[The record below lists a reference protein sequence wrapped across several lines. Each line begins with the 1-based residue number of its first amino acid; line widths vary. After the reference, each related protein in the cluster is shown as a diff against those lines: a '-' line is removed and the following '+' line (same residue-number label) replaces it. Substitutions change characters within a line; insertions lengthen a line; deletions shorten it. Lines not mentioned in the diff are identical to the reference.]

1 MTLKPTVGSISTRSL
16 FVAVAVAS
24 LLFGSAVSAQEIT
37 IVEMLDIGGTVESVG
52 PSQLVIKDT
61 AGKTLVVRVQG
72 KAANAVV
79 LENGQRLRYPATVEI
94 RGSLDLK
101 DLGVGQRVR
110 LTVSLNRQGNSQ
122 GEVAGVELAL
132 ADTDQLGISLMG
144 KAPAVN
150 EYAQCVVTG
159 QFVRILNQRMVVRVP
174 EGNGFTRKTT
184 LSFALAADAK
194 VTFTSDDMKQA
205 VVGGKVTQCVAA
217 RLNTGDIVA
226 KQLTVKV
233 SKYEAGLNSL
243 DAKLYAKYQHLSD
256 DPQSPRLIR
265 SPHFAFVTDVSDRE
279 GQVIL
284 HKLETMVTLLS
295 KYFGRAPTSV
305 INGFIVRNLDVWP
318 QGILK
323 EPEGVAKIRA
333 QAGICFNSS
342 LGNQRRAE
350 LYSCDDHGVIQHE
363 CTHGYCHVAFG
374 STGPTWLAEGVA
386 ELGQYW
392 KFGEQEVSI
401 NPSVISYLTRTPR
414 KKSLLEIAVPGRV
427 PAGGWQD
434 YAWRWALCNLL
445 ANNPNYSPRFKPL
458 AIALMEQRE
467 GVSFQS
473 VYGQFGNRLAFEYQL
488 FLKYLG
494 NGFRPDLCA
503 WPWAA
508 KFKRLSGGA
517 LVNKKIKAAYGWQAS
532 GLQVEQGVS
541 YDVIAQGEWS
551 TTQGASG
558 VSGDGADDG
567 KGRLI
572 GVIFR
577 EFQLSEVIVLG
588 KEMSFAA
595 PSDGTLFL
603 RCRDKWTQLSDN
615 SGELHVYFRRT
626 P

>member
-1 MTLKPTVGSISTRSL
+1 MTIKPTLEIISILSL
-16 FVAVAVAS
+16 FVASAIVS
-24 LLFGSAVSAQEIT
+24 LLFGAPVHAQAIT
-37 IVEMLDIGGTVESVG
+37 IVEMLDIAGTVESVG

-61 AGKTLVVRVQG
+61 DGKTLVLGVQE

-79 LENGQRLRYPATVEI
+79 LENGQRLRYPATVEV
-94 RGSLDLK
+94 RGYMDVQDLAT
-101 DLGVGQRVR
+101 GQSVR

-122 GEVAGVELAL
+122 GEVDGVELAL
-132 ADTDQLGISLMG
+132 ADTNQPGVSLLGR
-144 KAPAVN
+144 APAVN

-159 QFVRILNQRMVVRVP
+159 QFVRVLNQRMVVRVP

-184 LSFALAADAK
+184 LSFALSAAAK
-194 VTFTSDDMKQA
+194 ITFTSDDIKQV

-217 RLNTGDIVA
+217 RLNTGDIVI
-226 KQLTVKV
+226 KQLRVEV

-243 DAKLYAKYQHLSD
+243 DDKLYAKYQHLSD
-256 DPQSPRLIR
+256 EPRSPRLVR
-265 SPHFAFVTDVSDRE
+265 SAHFAFMTDVSDRE

-318 QGILK
+318 EGILK

-333 QAGICFNSS
+333 RAGICFNSS

-401 NPSVISYLTRTPR
+401 NPSVISYLTRTIQ

-473 VYGQFGNRLAFEYQL
+473 VYGQFGNRLAFEYRL
-488 FLKYLG
+488 FLEYLG

-503 WPWAA
+503 WQWDA
-508 KFKRLSGGA
+508 KFKRLSGEA
-517 LVNKKIKAAYGWQAS
+517 LVNKKIKAAYGWQGS
-532 GLQVEQGVS
+532 GLQVEAGVS
-541 YDVIAQGEWS
+541 YDVIAQGKWN
-551 TTQGASG
+551 TTPGTNG
-558 VSGDGADDG
+558 VGGDGADDG

-577 EFQLSEVIVLG
+577 EFQLSEVIKLG
-588 KEMSFAA
+588 KEMSFVT

-603 RCRDKWTQLSDN
+603 RCQDKWTQLSDN
-615 SGELHVYFRRT
+615 IGELHVYFRRT

>member
-1 MTLKPTVGSISTRSL
+1 MSREQRMIKYLRRTL
-16 FVAVAVAS
+16 FVTSMVVCQ
-24 LLFGSAVSAQEIT
+24 LFGVTVHAQEIT

-52 PSQLVIKDT
+52 PSELVIKNT

-79 LENGQRLRYPATVEI
+79 LENGQRLRYPAKVEI
-94 RGSLDLK
+94 RGCLEVK
-101 DLGVGQRVR
+101 DLRVGQSVRV
-110 LTVSLNRQGNSQ
+110 TVNLNRQGNSE

-132 ADTDQLGISLMG
+132 TDNDQLGISLLG

-159 QFVRILNQRMVVRVP
+159 QFVRVLNQRMVVRVP
-174 EGNGFTRKTT
+174 AGNGFTRKTV
-184 LSFALAADAK
+184 LSLALATGVK
-194 VTFTSDDMKQA
+194 VTFTSDDIKQA

-217 RLNTGDIVA
+217 RLNTGDIVV
-226 KQLTVKV
+226 KQLQVEV
-233 SKYEAGLNSL
+233 SKFEAGLNSL
-243 DAKLYAKYQHLSD
+243 DAKLYAKYKHLSD
-256 DPQSPRLIR
+256 DPQAPRLIR
-265 SPHFAFVTDVSDRE
+265 SAHFAFMTDVSDRE

-284 HKLETMVTLLS
+284 HKLETMVVLLS
-295 KYFGRAPTSV
+295 KYFGRAPSSV

-333 QAGICFNSS
+333 HAGICFNSS
-342 LGNQRRAE
+342 LGNQRHAE

-374 STGPTWLAEGVA
+374 STGPTWLSEGVA

-392 KFGEQEVSI
+392 KFGEQKVSV
-401 NPSVISYLTRTPR
+401 NPSVISYLTKTSR
-414 KKSLLEIAVPGRV
+414 KKSLLEIAIPGRV
-427 PAGGWQD
+427 PAGDWQD
-434 YAWRWALCNLL
+434 YAWRWALCSLL

-467 GVSFQS
+467 GVNFQS

-503 WPWAA
+503 WQWTA
-508 KFKRLSGGA
+508 KFKRLSGEA
-517 LVNKKIKAAYGWQAS
+517 LVNKKIQAAYGWQGS
-532 GLQVEQGVS
+532 GLQVEAGVS
-541 YDVIAQGEWS
+541 YDVITQGEWS
-551 TTQGASG
+551 TTRGASSVG
-558 VSGDGADDG
+558 GDGADDG

-572 GVIFR
+572 GVIFK
-577 EFQLSEVIVLG
+577 EFQLSEEIVLG
-588 KEMSFAA
+588 KEFSFVA
-595 PSDGTLFL
+595 PSEGTLFL
-603 RCRDKWTQLSDN
+603 RCQDKWTQLSDN
-615 SGELHVYFRRT
+615 SGELQVYFRRT

>member
-1 MTLKPTVGSISTRSL
+1 MIKYLRRTL
-16 FVAVAVAS
+16 FVTSMVVCQ
-24 LLFGSAVSAQEIT
+24 LFGVTVHAQEIT

-52 PSQLVIKDT
+52 PSELVIKNT

-79 LENGQRLRYPATVEI
+79 LENGQRLRYPAKVEI
-94 RGSLDLK
+94 RGSLEVK
-101 DLGVGQRVR
+101 DLRVGQSVRV
-110 LTVSLNRQGNSQ
+110 TVNLNRQGNSE

-132 ADTDQLGISLMG
+132 TDNDQLGISLLG

-159 QFVRILNQRMVVRVP
+159 QFVRVLNQRMVVRVP
-174 EGNGFTRKTT
+174 AGNGFTRKTV
-184 LSFALAADAK
+184 LSLALATGVK
-194 VTFTSDDMKQA
+194 VTFTSDDIKQA

-217 RLNTGDIVA
+217 RLNTGDIVV
-226 KQLTVKV
+226 KQLQVEV
-233 SKYEAGLNSL
+233 SKFEAGLNSL
-243 DAKLYAKYQHLSD
+243 DAKLYAKYKHLSD
-256 DPQSPRLIR
+256 DPQAPRLIR
-265 SPHFAFVTDVSDRE
+265 SAHFAFMTDVSDRE

-284 HKLETMVTLLS
+284 HKLETMVVLLS
-295 KYFGRAPTSV
+295 KYFGRAPSSV

-333 QAGICFNSS
+333 HAGICFNSS
-342 LGNQRRAE
+342 LGNQRHAE

-374 STGPTWLAEGVA
+374 STGPTWLSEGVA

-392 KFGEQEVSI
+392 KFGEQKVSV
-401 NPSVISYLTRTPR
+401 NPSVISYLTKTSR
-414 KKSLLEIAVPGRV
+414 KKSLLEIAIPGRV
-427 PAGGWQD
+427 PAGDWQD

-467 GVSFQS
+467 GVNFQS

-503 WPWAA
+503 WQWTA
-508 KFKRLSGGA
+508 KFKRLSGEA
-517 LVNKKIKAAYGWQAS
+517 LVNKKIQAAYGWQGS
-532 GLQVEQGVS
+532 GLQVEAGVS
-541 YDVIAQGEWS
+541 YDVITQGEWS
-551 TTQGASG
+551 TTRGASSVG
-558 VSGDGADDG
+558 GDGADDG

-572 GVIFR
+572 GVIFK
-577 EFQLSEVIVLG
+577 EFQLSEEIVLG
-588 KEMSFAA
+588 KEFSFVA
-595 PSDGTLFL
+595 PSEGTLFL
-603 RCRDKWTQLSDN
+603 RCQDKWTQLSDN
-615 SGELHVYFRRT
+615 SGELQVYFRRT

>member
-1 MTLKPTVGSISTRSL
+1 MIKYLRRTL
-16 FVAVAVAS
+16 FVTSMVVCQ
-24 LLFGSAVSAQEIT
+24 LFGVTVHAQEIT

-52 PSQLVIKDT
+52 PSELVIKNT

-79 LENGQRLRYPATVEI
+79 LENGQRLRYPAKVEI
-94 RGSLDLK
+94 RGSLEVK
-101 DLGVGQRVR
+101 DLRVGQSVRV
-110 LTVSLNRQGNSQ
+110 TVNLNRQGNSE

-132 ADTDQLGISLMG
+132 TDNDQLGISLLG

-159 QFVRILNQRMVVRVP
+159 QFVRVLNQRMVVRVP
-174 EGNGFTRKTT
+174 AGNGFTRKTV
-184 LSFALAADAK
+184 LSLALATGVK
-194 VTFTSDDMKQA
+194 VTFTSDDIKQA

-217 RLNTGDIVA
+217 RLNTGDIVV
-226 KQLTVKV
+226 KQLQVEV
-233 SKYEAGLNSL
+233 SKFEAGLNSL
-243 DAKLYAKYQHLSD
+243 DAKLYAKYKHLSD
-256 DPQSPRLIR
+256 DPQAPRLIR
-265 SPHFAFVTDVSDRE
+265 SAHFAFMTDVSDRE

-284 HKLETMVTLLS
+284 HKLETMVVLLS
-295 KYFGRAPTSV
+295 KYFGRAPSSV

-333 QAGICFNSS
+333 HAGICFNSS
-342 LGNQRRAE
+342 LGNQRHAE

-374 STGPTWLAEGVA
+374 STGPTWLSEGVA

-392 KFGEQEVSI
+392 KFGEQKVSV
-401 NPSVISYLTRTPR
+401 NPSVISYLTKTSR
-414 KKSLLEIAVPGRV
+414 KKSLLEIAIPGRV
-427 PAGGWQD
+427 PAGDWQD
-434 YAWRWALCNLL
+434 YAWRWALCSLL

-467 GVSFQS
+467 GVNFQS

-503 WPWAA
+503 WQWTA
-508 KFKRLSGGA
+508 KFKRLSGEA
-517 LVNKKIKAAYGWQAS
+517 LVNKKIQAAYGWQGS
-532 GLQVEQGVS
+532 GLQVEAGVS
-541 YDVIAQGEWS
+541 YDVITQGEWS
-551 TTQGASG
+551 TTRGASSVG
-558 VSGDGADDG
+558 GDGADDG

-572 GVIFR
+572 GVIFK
-577 EFQLSEVIVLG
+577 EFQLSEEIVLG
-588 KEMSFAA
+588 KEFSFVA
-595 PSDGTLFL
+595 PSEGTLFL
-603 RCRDKWTQLSDN
+603 RCQDKWTQLSDN
-615 SGELHVYFRRT
+615 SGELQVYFRRT

>member
-1 MTLKPTVGSISTRSL
+1 MMKYLRQSL
-16 FVAVAVAS
+16 FVTSTAFC
-24 LLFGSAVSAQEIT
+24 LLLGSTVHAQEIT

-52 PSQLVIKDT
+52 PSQLVIKDND
-61 AGKTLVVRVQG
+61 GKTFVVRVQG

-79 LENGQRLRYPATVEI
+79 LENGQRLRYPAKVGI
-94 RGSLDLK
+94 RGSLDVK
-101 DLGVGQRVR
+101 DLGVGQSVRV
-110 LTVSLNRQGNSQ
+110 TVNLNRQGNSQ
-122 GEVAGVELAL
+122 GEVTGVELAL
-132 ADTDQLGISLMG
+132 ADTDQLGIALLG

-159 QFVRILNQRMVVRVP
+159 QFVRVLNQRMVVRVP

-184 LSFALAADAK
+184 LSLALATDVK
-194 VTFTSDDMKQA
+194 VTFTSDDIKQA

-226 KQLTVKV
+226 KQLLVEV
-233 SKYEAGLNSL
+233 SKYEVGLNSL
-243 DAKLYAKYQHLSD
+243 DAKLYAKYKHLSD
-256 DPQSPRLIR
+256 ESQLPRLIR
-265 SPHFAFVTDVSDRE
+265 SVHFAFMTDVSDRE

-284 HKLETMVTLLS
+284 HKLETMVGLLS

-342 LGNQRRAE
+342 LGNQRHAE
-350 LYSCDDHGVIQHE
+350 LYSCADHGVIQHE

-392 KFGEQEVSI
+392 KFGEQEVSV
-401 NPSVISYLTRTPR
+401 NPSVISYLTKTPR

-434 YAWRWALCNLL
+434 YAWRWALCSLL

-473 VYGQFGNRLAFEYQL
+473 AYGQFGSRLEFEYRL

-503 WPWAA
+503 WQWNT
-508 KFKRLSGGA
+508 KFKRLSGEA
-517 LVNKKIKAAYGWQAS
+517 LVSKKIKAGYGWQGG
-532 GLQVEQGVS
+532 GLQVEEGVS

-551 TTQGASG
+551 TTPG
-558 VSGDGADDG
+558 VSSVGGDGADDG

-572 GVIFR
+572 GVIFK

-588 KEMSFAA
+588 KETSFVA
-595 PSDGTLFL
+595 PSEGTLFL

>member
-1 MTLKPTVGSISTRSL
+1 MIKYLRRTL
-16 FVAVAVAS
+16 FVTSMVVCQ
-24 LLFGSAVSAQEIT
+24 LFGVTVHAQEIT

-52 PSQLVIKDT
+52 PSELVIKNT

-79 LENGQRLRYPATVEI
+79 LENGQRLRYPAKVEI
-94 RGSLDLK
+94 RGSLEVK
-101 DLGVGQRVR
+101 DLRVGQSVRV
-110 LTVSLNRQGNSQ
+110 TVNLNRQGNSE

-132 ADTDQLGISLMG
+132 TDNDQLGISLLG

-159 QFVRILNQRMVVRVP
+159 QFVRVLNQRMVVRVP
-174 EGNGFTRKTT
+174 AGNGFTRKTV
-184 LSFALAADAK
+184 LSLALATGVK
-194 VTFTSDDMKQA
+194 VTFTSDDIKQA

-217 RLNTGDIVA
+217 RLNTGDIVV
-226 KQLTVKV
+226 KQLQVEV
-233 SKYEAGLNSL
+233 SKFEAGLNSL
-243 DAKLYAKYQHLSD
+243 DAKLYAKYKHLSD
-256 DPQSPRLIR
+256 DPQPPRLIR
-265 SPHFAFVTDVSDRE
+265 SAHFAFMTDVSDRE

-284 HKLETMVTLLS
+284 HKLETMVVLLS
-295 KYFGRAPTSV
+295 KYFGRAPSSV

-333 QAGICFNSS
+333 HAGICFNSS
-342 LGNQRRAE
+342 LGNQRHAE

-374 STGPTWLAEGVA
+374 STGPTWLSEGVA

-392 KFGEQEVSI
+392 KFGEQKVSV
-401 NPSVISYLTRTPR
+401 NPSVISYLTKTSR
-414 KKSLLEIAVPGRV
+414 KKSLLEIAIPGRV
-427 PAGGWQD
+427 PAGDWQD
-434 YAWRWALCNLL
+434 YAWRWALCSLL

-467 GVSFQS
+467 GVNFQS

-503 WPWAA
+503 WQWTA
-508 KFKRLSGGA
+508 KFKRLSGEA
-517 LVNKKIKAAYGWQAS
+517 LVNKKIQAAYGWQGS
-532 GLQVEQGVS
+532 GLQVEAGVS
-541 YDVIAQGEWS
+541 YDVITQGEWS
-551 TTQGASG
+551 TTRGASSVG
-558 VSGDGADDG
+558 GDGADDG

-572 GVIFR
+572 GVIFK
-577 EFQLSEVIVLG
+577 EFQLSEEIVLG
-588 KEMSFAA
+588 KEFSFVA
-595 PSDGTLFL
+595 PSEGTLFL
-603 RCRDKWTQLSDN
+603 RCQDKWTQLSDN
-615 SGELHVYFRRT
+615 SGELQVYFRRT

>member
-1 MTLKPTVGSISTRSL
+1 MTIKPTSGSVSTL
-16 FVAVAVAS
+16 
-24 LLFGSAVSAQEIT
+24 LLFAITAVVCQLFGAPVHAQGIT

-52 PSQLVIKDT
+52 LSQLVIKDT
-61 AGKTLVVRVQG
+61 DGKTLVVRVQG
-72 KAANAVV
+72 KTANAVV
-79 LENGQRLRYPATVEI
+79 LENDQRLRYPTTVEI

-101 DLGVGQRVR
+101 DLGVGQHVR

-122 GEVAGVELAL
+122 DEVADVELAL
-132 ADTDQLGISLMG
+132 ADTDQLGISLLG
-144 KAPAVN
+144 KSPAGN
-150 EYAQCVVTG
+150 EYAQCVVTAK
-159 QFVRILNQRMVVRVP
+159 FVRVLNQRMVVRVP

-184 LSFALAADAK
+184 LSFALTADTK
-194 VTFTSDDMKQA
+194 VTFASDDIKQV

-226 KQLTVKV
+226 KQLVVEV
-233 SKYEAGLNSL
+233 SKYEAGLNSF

-256 DPQSPRLIR
+256 DPQAPRIIR
-265 SPHFAFVTDVSDRE
+265 APHFAFMTDLSDRE

-295 KYFGRAPTSV
+295 RYFGRAPTSV
-305 INGFIVRNLDVWP
+305 INGFIVRDLDVWP
-318 QGILK
+318 QGIL
-323 EPEGVAKIRA
+323 ENPAGVAKIRA
-333 QAGICFNSS
+333 HAGICFNSS
-342 LGNQRRAE
+342 LGNQRHAL

-392 KFGEQEVSI
+392 KFGEQEVSV
-401 NPSVISYLTRTPR
+401 NPAVISYLTRTPQ

-445 ANNPNYSPRFKPL
+445 VNNPNYAPRFKPL

-473 VYGQFGNRLAFEYQL
+473 VYGQFGNRLAFEYRL
-488 FLKYLG
+488 FLEYLG
-494 NGFRPDLCA
+494 NGYRPDLCA
-503 WPWAA
+503 WQWTA
-508 KFKRLSGGA
+508 KFKRLSGEA
-517 LVNKKIKAAYGWQAS
+517 LVNKKIKAAYGWQGS
-532 GLQVEQGVS
+532 GLQVEEGVS
-541 YDVIAQGEWS
+541 YDVIAEGEWS
-551 TTQGASG
+551 MTQGANG
-558 VSGDGADDG
+558 VGGDGADDG
-567 KGRLI
+567 KGRLV
-572 GVIFR
+572 GVIFKD
-577 EFQLSEVIVLG
+577 FQLSEVIVLG
-588 KEMSFAA
+588 EELSFVA

-603 RCRDKWTQLSDN
+603 RCRDKWTQLADN
-615 SGELHVYFRRT
+615 SGELQVYFRRT

>member
-1 MTLKPTVGSISTRSL
+1 MIEYLRQSL
-16 FVAVAVAS
+16 IVTIAGAC
-24 LLFGSAVSAQEIT
+24 LLFGSAVHAQEIT
-37 IVEMLDIGGTVESVG
+37 IVEMLDVEGTVESVG
-52 PSQLVIKDT
+52 PSQLVIKQPD
-61 AGKTLVVRVQG
+61 GKTLVVRVQG
-72 KAANAVV
+72 KAENAVV
-79 LENGQRLRYPATVEI
+79 LENGQRLRYPATVNI
-94 RGSLDLK
+94 RGSFQLK
-101 DLGVGQRVR
+101 DLDAGQSVR
-110 LTVSLNRQGNSQ
+110 LTASLNQQGNSQ
-122 GEVAGVELAL
+122 GEASGVELAL
-132 ADTDQLGISLMG
+132 ADTDQLGISLLG
-144 KAPAVN
+144 KAPEAN
-150 EYAQCVVTG
+150 EYGPCVVTG
-159 QFVRILNQRMVVRVP
+159 QFVRVLNQRMVMRVP
-174 EGNGFTRKTT
+174 EGNGFTRRTT
-184 LSFALAADAK
+184 LSFALTANAK
-194 VTFTSDDMKQA
+194 VAFASDDIKQV
-205 VVGGKVTQCVAA
+205 VVGGKVTQCIAA

-226 KQLTVKV
+226 KQLSVEV
-233 SKYEAGLNSL
+233 SKYDAGLNSL
-243 DAKLYAKYQHLSD
+243 DAELYNKYKHLSD

-265 SPHFAFVTDVSDRE
+265 SPHFAFMTDVSDRE

-318 QGILK
+318 QGVLK

-333 QAGICFNSS
+333 RAGICFNSS

-374 STGPTWLAEGVA
+374 STGPTWLSEGVA

-392 KFGEQEVSI
+392 KFGEKEVSI
-401 NPSVISYLTRTPR
+401 NPSVISYLTGTPH

-427 PAGGWQD
+427 AAGGWQD

-445 ANNPNYSPRFKPL
+445 ANNPNYATRFKPL

-467 GVSFQS
+467 GVSFKS

-488 FLKYLG
+488 FLEYLG

-503 WPWAA
+503 WQWTA
-508 KFKRLSGGA
+508 KFKRLSGEA
-517 LVNKKIKAAYGWQAS
+517 LVNKKIKAAYGWQGS
-532 GLQVEQGVS
+532 GLQVEEGVS
-541 YDVIAQGEWS
+541 YDVITQGEWS
-551 TTQGASG
+551 TTQG
-558 VSGDGADDG
+558 VSSVGGDGVGDG

-588 KEMSFAA
+588 ENMSFVA

>member
-1 MTLKPTVGSISTRSL
+1 M
-16 FVAVAVAS
+16 
-24 LLFGSAVSAQEIT
+24 
-37 IVEMLDIGGTVESVG
+37 
-52 PSQLVIKDT
+52 
-61 AGKTLVVRVQG
+61 
-72 KAANAVV
+72 
-79 LENGQRLRYPATVEI
+79 
-94 RGSLDLK
+94 
-101 DLGVGQRVR
+101 
-110 LTVSLNRQGNSQ
+110 
-122 GEVAGVELAL
+122 
-132 ADTDQLGISLMG
+132 
-144 KAPAVN
+144 
-150 EYAQCVVTG
+150 
-159 QFVRILNQRMVVRVP
+159 
-174 EGNGFTRKTT
+174 
-184 LSFALAADAK
+184 SFALAADAK
-194 VTFTSDDMKQA
+194 VTFVSDDIKQV

-226 KQLTVKV
+226 KQLRVEV

-265 SPHFAFVTDVSDRE
+265 SPHFAFMTDISDRE

-305 INGFIVRNLDVWP
+305 INGFIVQNLDVWP
-318 QGILK
+318 QGVLK

-333 QAGICFNSS
+333 HAGICFNSS

-473 VYGQFGNRLAFEYQL
+473 VYGQFGNRLAFEYRL
-488 FLKYLG
+488 FLEYLG

-503 WPWAA
+503 WQWDG
-508 KFKRLSGGA
+508 KFKRLTGEA
-517 LVNKKIKAAYGWQAS
+517 LVNKKIKAAYGWQGS
-532 GLQVEQGVS
+532 GLQVEKGVS

-551 TTQGASG
+551 TTQGAGG
-558 VSGDGADDG
+558 VGGDGADDG

-572 GVIFR
+572 GVIFK
-577 EFQLSEVIVLG
+577 EFQLSEAIVLG
-588 KEMSFAA
+588 EEMSFVA

-603 RCRDKWTQLSDN
+603 RCRDKWTQLTDN

>member
-1 MTLKPTVGSISTRSL
+1 MTIKPTAGNISTLSL
-16 FVAVAVAS
+16 FAASAVAF
-24 LLFGSAVSAQEIT
+24 LLLSAPVHAQAIN

-52 PSQLVIKDT
+52 ASQLVIKDT
-61 AGKTLVVRVQG
+61 DGKTLLVRVQG
-72 KAANAVV
+72 KTANAVV

-94 RGSLDLK
+94 LGSMDLK
-101 DLGVGQRVR
+101 NLGVGQSVR

-132 ADTDQLGISLMG
+132 ADTDQRGISLLG
-144 KAPAVN
+144 KPPAVN
-150 EYAQCVVTG
+150 EYAQCVVIG
-159 QFVRILNQRMVVRVP
+159 QFIRVLNQRMVVRVP
-174 EGNGFTRKTT
+174 EENGFTRKTT

-194 VTFTSDDMKQA
+194 VTFVSDDIKQV

-226 KQLTVKV
+226 KQLRVEV

-265 SPHFAFVTDVSDRE
+265 SPHFAFMTDISDRE

-305 INGFIVRNLDVWP
+305 INGFIVQNLDVWP
-318 QGILK
+318 QGVLK

-333 QAGICFNSS
+333 HAGICFNSS

-473 VYGQFGNRLAFEYQL
+473 VYGQFGNRLSFEYRL
-488 FLKYLG
+488 FIEYLG

-503 WPWAA
+503 WQWGA
-508 KFKRLSGGA
+508 KFKRLSGEA
-517 LVNKKIKAAYGWQAS
+517 LVNKKIK
-532 GLQVEQGVS
+532 
-541 YDVIAQGEWS
+541 
-551 TTQGASG
+551 
-558 VSGDGADDG
+558 
-567 KGRLI
+567 
-572 GVIFR
+572 
-577 EFQLSEVIVLG
+577 
-588 KEMSFAA
+588 
-595 PSDGTLFL
+595 
-603 RCRDKWTQLSDN
+603 
-615 SGELHVYFRRT
+615 
-626 P
+626 

>member
-1 MTLKPTVGSISTRSL
+1 MIKYLRRTL
-16 FVAVAVAS
+16 FVTSMVVCQ
-24 LLFGSAVSAQEIT
+24 LFGVTVHAQEIT

-52 PSQLVIKDT
+52 PSELVIKNT

-79 LENGQRLRYPATVEI
+79 LENGQRLRYPAKVEI
-94 RGSLDLK
+94 RGCLEVK
-101 DLGVGQRVR
+101 DLRVGQSVRV
-110 LTVSLNRQGNSQ
+110 TVNLNRQGNSE

-132 ADTDQLGISLMG
+132 TDNDQLGISLLG

-159 QFVRILNQRMVVRVP
+159 QFVRVLNQRMVVRVP
-174 EGNGFTRKTT
+174 AGNGFTRKTV
-184 LSFALAADAK
+184 LSLALATGVK
-194 VTFTSDDMKQA
+194 VTFTSDDIKQA

-217 RLNTGDIVA
+217 RLNTGDIVV
-226 KQLTVKV
+226 KQLQVEV
-233 SKYEAGLNSL
+233 SKFEAGLNSL
-243 DAKLYAKYQHLSD
+243 DAKLYAKYKHLSD
-256 DPQSPRLIR
+256 DPQPPRLIR
-265 SPHFAFVTDVSDRE
+265 SAHFAFMTDVSDRE

-284 HKLETMVTLLS
+284 HKLETMVVLLS
-295 KYFGRAPTSV
+295 KYFGRAPSSV

-333 QAGICFNSS
+333 HAGICFNSS
-342 LGNQRRAE
+342 LGNQRHAE

-374 STGPTWLAEGVA
+374 STGPTWLSEGVA

-392 KFGEQEVSI
+392 KFGEQKVSV
-401 NPSVISYLTRTPR
+401 NPSVISYLTKTSR
-414 KKSLLEIAVPGRV
+414 KKSLLEIAIPGRV
-427 PAGGWQD
+427 PAGDWQD
-434 YAWRWALCNLL
+434 YAWRWALCSLL

-467 GVSFQS
+467 GVNFQS

-503 WPWAA
+503 WQWTA
-508 KFKRLSGGA
+508 KFKRLSGEA
-517 LVNKKIKAAYGWQAS
+517 LVNKKIQAAYGWQGS
-532 GLQVEQGVS
+532 GLQVEAGVS
-541 YDVIAQGEWS
+541 YDVITQGEWS
-551 TTQGASG
+551 TTRGASSVG
-558 VSGDGADDG
+558 GDGADDG

-572 GVIFR
+572 GVIFK
-577 EFQLSEVIVLG
+577 EFQLSEEIVLG
-588 KEMSFAA
+588 KEFSFVA
-595 PSDGTLFL
+595 PSEGTLFL
-603 RCRDKWTQLSDN
+603 RCQDKWTQLSDN
-615 SGELHVYFRRT
+615 SGELQVYFRRT

>member
-1 MTLKPTVGSISTRSL
+1 MSREQRMIKYLRRTL
-16 FVAVAVAS
+16 FVTSMVVCQ
-24 LLFGSAVSAQEIT
+24 LFGVTVHAQEIT

-52 PSQLVIKDT
+52 PSELVIKNT

-79 LENGQRLRYPATVEI
+79 LENGQRLRYPAKVEI
-94 RGSLDLK
+94 RGSLEVK
-101 DLGVGQRVR
+101 DLRVGQSVRV
-110 LTVSLNRQGNSQ
+110 TVNLNRQGNSE

-132 ADTDQLGISLMG
+132 TDNDQLGISLLG

-159 QFVRILNQRMVVRVP
+159 QFVRVLNQRMVVRVP
-174 EGNGFTRKTT
+174 AGNGFTRKTV
-184 LSFALAADAK
+184 LSLALATGVK
-194 VTFTSDDMKQA
+194 VTFTSDDIKQA

-217 RLNTGDIVA
+217 RLNTGDIVV
-226 KQLTVKV
+226 KQLQVEV
-233 SKYEAGLNSL
+233 SKFEAGLNSL
-243 DAKLYAKYQHLSD
+243 DAKLYAKYKHLSD
-256 DPQSPRLIR
+256 DPQAPRLIR
-265 SPHFAFVTDVSDRE
+265 SAHFAFMTDVSDRE

-284 HKLETMVTLLS
+284 HKLETMVVLLS
-295 KYFGRAPTSV
+295 KYFGRAPSSV

-333 QAGICFNSS
+333 HAGICFNSS
-342 LGNQRRAE
+342 LGNQRHAE

-374 STGPTWLAEGVA
+374 STGPTWLSEGVA

-392 KFGEQEVSI
+392 KFGEQKVSV
-401 NPSVISYLTRTPR
+401 NPSVISYLTKTSR
-414 KKSLLEIAVPGRV
+414 KKSLLEIAIPGRV
-427 PAGGWQD
+427 PAGDWQD

-467 GVSFQS
+467 GVNFQS

-503 WPWAA
+503 WQWTA
-508 KFKRLSGGA
+508 KFKRLSGEA
-517 LVNKKIKAAYGWQAS
+517 LVNKKIQAAYGWQGS
-532 GLQVEQGVS
+532 GLQVEAGVS
-541 YDVIAQGEWS
+541 YDVITQGEWS
-551 TTQGASG
+551 TTRGASSVG
-558 VSGDGADDG
+558 GDGADDG

-572 GVIFR
+572 GVIFK
-577 EFQLSEVIVLG
+577 EFQLSEEIVLG
-588 KEMSFAA
+588 KEFSFVA
-595 PSDGTLFL
+595 PSEGTLFL
-603 RCRDKWTQLSDN
+603 RCQDKWTQLSDN
-615 SGELHVYFRRT
+615 SGELQVYFRRT

>member
-1 MTLKPTVGSISTRSL
+1 MIKYLRRTL
-16 FVAVAVAS
+16 FVTSMVVCQ
-24 LLFGSAVSAQEIT
+24 LFGVTVHAQEIT

-52 PSQLVIKDT
+52 PSELVIKNT

-79 LENGQRLRYPATVEI
+79 LENGQRLRYPAKVEI
-94 RGSLDLK
+94 RGSLEVK
-101 DLGVGQRVR
+101 DLRVGQSVRV
-110 LTVSLNRQGNSQ
+110 TVNLNRQGNSE

-132 ADTDQLGISLMG
+132 TDNDQLGISLLG

-159 QFVRILNQRMVVRVP
+159 QFVRVLNQRMVVRVP
-174 EGNGFTRKTT
+174 AGNGFTRKTV
-184 LSFALAADAK
+184 LSLALATGVK
-194 VTFTSDDMKQA
+194 VTFTSDDIKQA

-217 RLNTGDIVA
+217 RLNTGDIVV
-226 KQLTVKV
+226 KQLQVEV
-233 SKYEAGLNSL
+233 SKFEAGLNSL
-243 DAKLYAKYQHLSD
+243 DAKLYAKYKHLSD
-256 DPQSPRLIR
+256 DPQAPRLIR
-265 SPHFAFVTDVSDRE
+265 SAHFAFMTDVSDRE

-284 HKLETMVTLLS
+284 HKLETMVVLLS
-295 KYFGRAPTSV
+295 KYFGRAPSSV

-323 EPEGVAKIRA
+323 KPEGVAKIRA
-333 QAGICFNSS
+333 HAGICFNSS
-342 LGNQRRAE
+342 LGNQRHAE

-374 STGPTWLAEGVA
+374 STGPTWLSEGVA

-392 KFGEQEVSI
+392 KFGEQKVSV
-401 NPSVISYLTRTPR
+401 NPSVISYLTKTSR
-414 KKSLLEIAVPGRV
+414 KKSLLEIAIPGRV
-427 PAGGWQD
+427 PAGDWQD

-467 GVSFQS
+467 GVNFQS

-503 WPWAA
+503 WQWTA
-508 KFKRLSGGA
+508 KFKRLSGEA
-517 LVNKKIKAAYGWQAS
+517 LVNKKIQAAYGWQGS
-532 GLQVEQGVS
+532 GLQVEAGVS
-541 YDVIAQGEWS
+541 YDVITQGEWS
-551 TTQGASG
+551 TTRGASSVG
-558 VSGDGADDG
+558 GDGADDG

-572 GVIFR
+572 GVIFK
-577 EFQLSEVIVLG
+577 EFQLSEEIVLG
-588 KEMSFAA
+588 KEFSFVA
-595 PSDGTLFL
+595 PSEGTLFL
-603 RCRDKWTQLSDN
+603 RCQDKWTQLSDN
-615 SGELHVYFRRT
+615 SGELQVYFRRT

>member
-1 MTLKPTVGSISTRSL
+1 MSREQRMIKYLRRTL
-16 FVAVAVAS
+16 FVTSMVVCQ
-24 LLFGSAVSAQEIT
+24 LFGVTVHAQEIT

-52 PSQLVIKDT
+52 PSELVIKNT

-79 LENGQRLRYPATVEI
+79 LENGQRLRYPAKVEI
-94 RGSLDLK
+94 RGSLEVK
-101 DLGVGQRVR
+101 DLRVGQSVRV
-110 LTVSLNRQGNSQ
+110 TVNLNRQGNSE

-132 ADTDQLGISLMG
+132 TDNDQLGISLLG

-159 QFVRILNQRMVVRVP
+159 QFVRVLNQRMVVRVP
-174 EGNGFTRKTT
+174 AGNGFTRKTV
-184 LSFALAADAK
+184 LSLALATGVK
-194 VTFTSDDMKQA
+194 VTFTSDDIKQA

-217 RLNTGDIVA
+217 RLNTGDIVV
-226 KQLTVKV
+226 KQLQVEV
-233 SKYEAGLNSL
+233 SKFEAGLNSL
-243 DAKLYAKYQHLSD
+243 DAKLYAKYKHLSD
-256 DPQSPRLIR
+256 DPQAPRLIR
-265 SPHFAFVTDVSDRE
+265 SAHFAFMTDVSDRE

-284 HKLETMVTLLS
+284 HKLETMVVLLS
-295 KYFGRAPTSV
+295 KYFGRAPSSV

-333 QAGICFNSS
+333 HAGICFNSS
-342 LGNQRRAE
+342 LGNQRHAE

-374 STGPTWLAEGVA
+374 STGPTWLSEGVA

-392 KFGEQEVSI
+392 KFGEQKVSV
-401 NPSVISYLTRTPR
+401 NPSVISYLTKTSR
-414 KKSLLEIAVPGRV
+414 KKSLLEIAIPGRV
-427 PAGGWQD
+427 PAGDWQD
-434 YAWRWALCNLL
+434 YAWRWALCSLL

-467 GVSFQS
+467 GVNFQS

-503 WPWAA
+503 WQWTA
-508 KFKRLSGGA
+508 KFKRLSGEA
-517 LVNKKIKAAYGWQAS
+517 LVNKKIQAAYGWQGS
-532 GLQVEQGVS
+532 GLQVEAGVS
-541 YDVIAQGEWS
+541 YDVITQGEWS
-551 TTQGASG
+551 TTRGASSVG
-558 VSGDGADDG
+558 GDGADDG

-572 GVIFR
+572 GVIFK
-577 EFQLSEVIVLG
+577 EFQLSDEIVLG
-588 KEMSFAA
+588 KEFSFVA
-595 PSDGTLFL
+595 PSEGTLFL
-603 RCRDKWTQLSDN
+603 RCQDKWTQLSDN
-615 SGELHVYFRRT
+615 SGELQVYFRRT

>member
-1 MTLKPTVGSISTRSL
+1 MIKYLRRTL
-16 FVAVAVAS
+16 FVTSMVVCQ
-24 LLFGSAVSAQEIT
+24 LFGVTVHAQEIT

-52 PSQLVIKDT
+52 PSELVIKNT

-79 LENGQRLRYPATVEI
+79 LENGQRLRYPAKVEI
-94 RGSLDLK
+94 RGSLEVK
-101 DLGVGQRVR
+101 DLRVGQSVRV
-110 LTVSLNRQGNSQ
+110 TVNLNRQGNSE

-132 ADTDQLGISLMG
+132 TDNDQLGISLLG

-159 QFVRILNQRMVVRVP
+159 QFVRVLNQRMVVRVP
-174 EGNGFTRKTT
+174 AGNGFTRKTV
-184 LSFALAADAK
+184 LSLALATGVK
-194 VTFTSDDMKQA
+194 VTFTSDDIKQA

-217 RLNTGDIVA
+217 RLNTGDIVV
-226 KQLTVKV
+226 KQLQVEV
-233 SKYEAGLNSL
+233 SKFEAGLNSL
-243 DAKLYAKYQHLSD
+243 DAKLYAKYKHLSD
-256 DPQSPRLIR
+256 DPQAPRLIR
-265 SPHFAFVTDVSDRE
+265 SAHFAFMTDVSDRE

-284 HKLETMVTLLS
+284 HKLETMVVLLS
-295 KYFGRAPTSV
+295 KYFGRAPSSV

-333 QAGICFNSS
+333 HAGICFNSS
-342 LGNQRRAE
+342 LGNQRHAE

-374 STGPTWLAEGVA
+374 STGPTWLSEGVA

-392 KFGEQEVSI
+392 KFGEQKVFV
-401 NPSVISYLTRTPR
+401 NPSVISYLTKTSR
-414 KKSLLEIAVPGRV
+414 KKSLLEIAIPGRV
-427 PAGGWQD
+427 PAGDWQD

-467 GVSFQS
+467 GVNFQS

-503 WPWAA
+503 WQWTA
-508 KFKRLSGGA
+508 KFKRLSGEA
-517 LVNKKIKAAYGWQAS
+517 LVNKKIQAAYGWQGS
-532 GLQVEQGVS
+532 GLQVEAGVS
-541 YDVIAQGEWS
+541 YDVITQGEWS
-551 TTQGASG
+551 TTRGASSVG
-558 VSGDGADDG
+558 GDGADDG

-572 GVIFR
+572 GVIFK
-577 EFQLSEVIVLG
+577 EFQLSEEIVLG
-588 KEMSFAA
+588 KEFSFVA
-595 PSDGTLFL
+595 PSEGTLFL
-603 RCRDKWTQLSDN
+603 RCQDKWTQLSDN
-615 SGELHVYFRRT
+615 SGELQVYFRRT

>member
-1 MTLKPTVGSISTRSL
+1 MV
-16 FVAVAVAS
+16 VCQ
-24 LLFGSAVSAQEIT
+24 LFGVTVHAQEIT

-52 PSQLVIKDT
+52 PSELVIKNT

-79 LENGQRLRYPATVEI
+79 LENGQRLRYPAKVEI
-94 RGSLDLK
+94 RGSLEVK
-101 DLGVGQRVR
+101 DLRVGQSVRV
-110 LTVSLNRQGNSQ
+110 TVNLNRQGNSE

-132 ADTDQLGISLMG
+132 TDNDQLGISLLG

-159 QFVRILNQRMVVRVP
+159 QFVRVLNQRMVVRVP
-174 EGNGFTRKTT
+174 AGNGFTRKTV
-184 LSFALAADAK
+184 LSLALATGVK
-194 VTFTSDDMKQA
+194 VTFTSDDIKQA

-217 RLNTGDIVA
+217 RLNTGDIVV
-226 KQLTVKV
+226 KQLQVEVLKF
-233 SKYEAGLNSL
+233 EAGLNSL
-243 DAKLYAKYQHLSD
+243 DAKLYAKYKHLSD
-256 DPQSPRLIR
+256 DPQAPRLIR
-265 SPHFAFVTDVSDRE
+265 SAHFAFMTDVSDRE

-284 HKLETMVTLLS
+284 HKLETMVVLLS
-295 KYFGRAPTSV
+295 KYFGRAPSSV

-333 QAGICFNSS
+333 HAGICFNSS
-342 LGNQRRAE
+342 LGNQRHAE

-374 STGPTWLAEGVA
+374 STGPTWLSEGVA

-392 KFGEQEVSI
+392 KFGEQKVSV
-401 NPSVISYLTRTPR
+401 NPSVISYLTKTSR
-414 KKSLLEIAVPGRV
+414 KKSLLEIAIPGRV
-427 PAGGWQD
+427 PAGDWQD

-467 GVSFQS
+467 GVNFQS

-503 WPWAA
+503 WQWTA
-508 KFKRLSGGA
+508 KFKRLSGEA
-517 LVNKKIKAAYGWQAS
+517 LVNKKIQAAYGWQGS
-532 GLQVEQGVS
+532 GLQVEAGVS
-541 YDVIAQGEWS
+541 YDVITQGEWS
-551 TTQGASG
+551 TTRGASSVG
-558 VSGDGADDG
+558 GDGADDG

-572 GVIFR
+572 GVIFK
-577 EFQLSEVIVLG
+577 EFQLSEEIVLG
-588 KEMSFAA
+588 KEFSFVA
-595 PSDGTLFL
+595 PSEGTLFL
-603 RCRDKWTQLSDN
+603 RCQDKWTQLSDN
-615 SGELHVYFRRT
+615 SGELQVYFRRT

>member
-1 MTLKPTVGSISTRSL
+1 MSREQRMIKYLRRTL
-16 FVAVAVAS
+16 FVTSMVVCQ
-24 LLFGSAVSAQEIT
+24 LFGVTVHAQEIT

-52 PSQLVIKDT
+52 PSELVIKNT

-79 LENGQRLRYPATVEI
+79 LENGQRLRYPAKVEI
-94 RGSLDLK
+94 RGSLEVK
-101 DLGVGQRVR
+101 DLRVGQSVRV
-110 LTVSLNRQGNSQ
+110 TVNLNRQGNSE

-132 ADTDQLGISLMG
+132 TDNDQLGISLLG

-159 QFVRILNQRMVVRVP
+159 QFVRVLNQRMVVRVP
-174 EGNGFTRKTT
+174 AGNGFTRKTV
-184 LSFALAADAK
+184 LSLALATGVK
-194 VTFTSDDMKQA
+194 VTFTSDDIKQA

-217 RLNTGDIVA
+217 RLNTGDIVV
-226 KQLTVKV
+226 KQLQVEVLKF
-233 SKYEAGLNSL
+233 EAGLNSL
-243 DAKLYAKYQHLSD
+243 DAKLYAKYKHLSD
-256 DPQSPRLIR
+256 DPQAPRLIR
-265 SPHFAFVTDVSDRE
+265 SAHFAFMTDVSDRE

-284 HKLETMVTLLS
+284 HKLETMVVLLS
-295 KYFGRAPTSV
+295 KYFGRAPSSV

-333 QAGICFNSS
+333 HAGICFNSS
-342 LGNQRRAE
+342 LGNQRHAE

-374 STGPTWLAEGVA
+374 STGPTWLSEGVA

-392 KFGEQEVSI
+392 KFGEQKVSV
-401 NPSVISYLTRTPR
+401 NPSVISYLTKTSR
-414 KKSLLEIAVPGRV
+414 KKSLLEIAIPGRV
-427 PAGGWQD
+427 PAGDWQD

-467 GVSFQS
+467 GVNFQS

-503 WPWAA
+503 WQWTA
-508 KFKRLSGGA
+508 KFKRLSGEA
-517 LVNKKIKAAYGWQAS
+517 LVNKKIQAAYGWQGS
-532 GLQVEQGVS
+532 GLQVEAGVS
-541 YDVIAQGEWS
+541 YDVITQGEWS
-551 TTQGASG
+551 TTRGASSVG
-558 VSGDGADDG
+558 GDGADDG

-572 GVIFR
+572 GVIFK
-577 EFQLSEVIVLG
+577 EFQLSEEIVLG
-588 KEMSFAA
+588 KEFSFVA
-595 PSDGTLFL
+595 PSEGTLFL
-603 RCRDKWTQLSDN
+603 RCQDKWTQLSDN
-615 SGELHVYFRRT
+615 SGELQVYFRRT